1 MIAQKSELEGFF
13 VENLNLSVVD
23 RIRCRGSTELTFVRV
38 KEFMMRGSLLRFFA
52 ITVLILLTSGFLMAA
67 GGAQVPVEEHQ
78 LANGM
83 RLLLVQRPGAPSVSA
98 GWVAHVGSANEQA
111 GVTGIAHLF
120 EHMMFKGTT
129 TIGTKD
135 AAKELEIMKKLD
147 GVRQEMEVEYQKLRE
162 AKRRGEVEGSIYL
175 PENRTERLKELD
187 VKMKDLQDQQHKY
200 IVKDE
205 FDKVYTGMG
214 ASGMNAFTNQ
224 DATTFFITVPS
235 NKLELWFW
243 MESERMMHPVFREFY
258 SERDV
263 VREERRM
270 RVESDPTAKFEE
282 QFDSMF
288 WTASPYHH
296 PVIGWPSDVESINRQ
311 EANDFFGTFYA
322 PNNLTAA
329 LVGDFDPAEALKL
342 AEKYFNRIP
351 RGKTDPPKVI
361 SEELQQLQ
369 ERRMV
374 AVADTNAA
382 VEIRWRTVAFVNNDQ
397 YALSVL
403 SGILT
408 GRTGRFYKKLVEDA
422 KLATGE
428 PYAYSRPMRLDG
440 YFEVGAEL
448 ADGVNHQDVEE
459 ALLGE
464 IARLKKEPVGEH
476 ELQKVKNQYLAN
488 SYRRLQSNFYQL
500 LQLLVYDAL
509 GDYHYLNNSAAA
521 VEAVTP
527 EDIQRVANK
536 YFTSEGRNTMWYVRK
551 EGAEEDPE
559 LAALSG
565 RPKAMAKQMIA
576 QITQEKD
583 VSKLQMALA
592 QMQAGISQAPEQF
605 RPALEL
611 IVKRINQRLAELDQ
625 GGEN

>member
-1 MIAQKSELEGFF
+1 
-13 VENLNLSVVD
+13 
-23 RIRCRGSTELTFVRV
+23 
-38 KEFMMRGSLLRFFA
+38 MRGSFLKYSAMTALVLLSSG
-52 ITVLILLTSGFLMAA
+52 LLSAA
-67 GGAQVPVEEHQ
+67 GGAKVPVEEHQ

-83 RLLLVQRPGAPSVSA
+83 RLLLVQREGAPSVSA
-98 GWVAHVGSANEQA
+98 GWVAHVGSANEEA

-147 GVRQEMEVEYQKLRE
+147 ELRAEMEKEYEKLRV
-162 AKRRGEVEGSIYL
+162 AKREGKVEGSIFL
-175 PENRTERLKELD
+175 PENRTEALKEMA
-187 VKMKDLQDQQHKY
+187 VRMKELQDEQHKY

-205 FDKVYTGMG
+205 YDKVYTGMG

-224 DATTFFITVPS
+224 DATTYFITVPS

-243 MESERMMHPVFREFY
+243 MESERLMHPVFREFY

-270 RVESDPTAKFEE
+270 RIESNPTAKFEE

-288 WTASPYHH
+288 WTATPYHH
-296 PVIGWPSDVESINRQ
+296 PVIGWPSDVEAINRQ
-311 EANDFFGTFYA
+311 EANAFFSTYYA

-342 AEKYFNRIP
+342 AEKYFGRIP
-351 RGKTDPPKVI
+351 RAKVDPPKVI
-361 SEELQQLQ
+361 TEELEQLQ

-374 AVADTNAA
+374 AVADTNPA
-382 VEIRWRTVAFVNNDQ
+382 VEIRFRTVAFVNPDQ

-408 GRTGRFYKKLVEDA
+408 GRTGRLYKKLVEEDN
-422 KLATGE
+422 LASGE
-428 PYAYSRPMRLDG
+428 PYAFSRPMNLDG
-440 YFEVGAEL
+440 YFEIGAEL
-448 ADGVNHQDVEE
+448 AEGVGHQQVEE

-464 IARLKKEPVGEH
+464 ISRLKKEAVGEH
-476 ELQKVKNQYLAN
+476 ELQKVKNQYLAD
-488 SYRRLQSNFYQL
+488 SYRRLQSNFYQMI
-500 LQLLVYDAL
+500 QLLIYDAV
-509 GDYHYLNNSAAA
+509 GDWQYLNDSAAA

-527 EDIQRVANK
+527 EDIMRVAKK
-536 YFTSEGRNTMWYVRK
+536 YFTPEGRNTMWYVRK
-551 EGAEEDPE
+551 EGAAEDPE

-565 RPKAMAKQMIA
+565 QAKMMAKQMIA
-576 QITQEKD
+576 QISQEKD
-583 VSKLQMALA
+583 VAKLQMALG

-605 RPALEL
+605 RPAIEL
-611 IVKRINQRLAELDQ
+611 VVKRINQRLAELDQ